1 MKSTLRALSVLAAF
15 ILLYSTGI
23 GQANTAL
30 SNLVSPTAVNQ
41 SIVPNS
47 NNNFNLGS
55 STYNWRYLYMGT
67 AYYLKNL
74 RILHAPGATNFF
86 AGPSAG
92 NAATTGLSNT
102 SLGDNTLIFVS
113 SGGYNTALG
122 FTALRGTTTGS
133 RNTASGYTA
142 LYNNTGGSFNTAS
155 GDRVLYVNTT
165 GSYNTASGSTTMFFN
180 TTGTNNSAFGNASL
194 YKNTTG
200 AFNVA
205 VGNEALY
212 ENTTGAHNVVI
223 GNGAMHDNTT
233 GGYQVAIGNDAL
245 YNLNGGGG
253 NNVATGHEAMYET
266 TTGNYNTAAGNESMY
281 DNTTGSFNAAV
292 GYSALSYNTTS
303 GNNTAM
309 GAYTMYSNGGAGYN
323 TAVGVYAGY
332 YTSTN
337 STFVGWFARGVQ
349 AGVTN
354 STAIGYNTV
363 VTASNQV
370 RIGTNTITSI
380 GGQVG
385 WTTLS
390 DGRFKKEVKEN
401 VPGLT
406 FINQLRPVT
415 YNVDA
420 SAFSTAIESVSA
432 RTSNQHE
439 TSVSVEERNAI
450 AEKSKIVYT
459 GFIAQ
464 EVEAVAKK
472 MNYDFSGID
481 APKNDKDYYGLRYSD
496 FVVPLVKAVQQLS
509 QKNDSLVA
517 ETEKLKTQNLEQAL
531 VFEERLQKIEAALK
545 LRSTPVLSL
554 SDASL
559 GQNTPNPF
567 RGNTVVNY
575 KISQGISNAQIA
587 VYDAAGKM
595 LKQYTIAANENGTL
609 RIDAAT
615 LPSGTY
621 HYALFVDG
629 KIIDTKKMIL
639 IK

>member
-1 MKSTLRALSVLAAF
+1 MKAKLFTIALLIAISC
-15 ILLYSTGI
+15 LYNNAL
-23 GQANTAL
+23 GQANTTL
-30 SNLVSPTAVNQ
+30 SNLVAPTAVNRDLL
-41 SIVPNS
+41 PNPT
-47 NNNFNLGS
+47 NTYNLGS
-55 STYNWRYLYMGT
+55 GAQSWKSIYTGT
-67 AYYLKNL
+67 SYYLKNL

-86 AGPSAG
+86 VGPNAG
-92 NAATTGLSNT
+92 NAAVTGTNNT
-102 SLGDNTLIFVS
+102 ALGDNALVVIT
-113 SGGYNTALG
+113 SGGYNTGIG
-122 FTALRGTTTGS
+122 FTALRNVTTGS
-133 RNTASGYTA
+133 RNTAVGFATLYSNTLGIYNTVSGERG
-142 LYNNTGGSFNTAS
+142 LYS
-155 GDRVLYVNTT
+155 NTT
-165 GSYNTASGSTTMFFN
+165 GSYNTVSGSLAMYFSSSGINNSAYGYAALYQN
-180 TTGTNNSAFGNASL
+180 TTGTHNVGVGNQAL
-194 YKNTTG
+194 HENTTG
-200 AFNVA
+200 DHNVA
-205 VGNEALY
+205 VGS
-212 ENTTGAHNVVI
+212 
-223 GNGAMHDNTT
+223 GAMYSNITANN
-233 GGYQVAIGNDAL
+233 QVAIGDNAL
-245 YNLNGGGG
+245 YHLNGGGG
-253 NNVATGHEAMYET
+253 NNVATGSEAMYET

-309 GAYTMYSNGGAGYN
+309 GAYTMYANGGAGYN

-337 STFVGWFARGVQ
+337 STFVGWFARGPQ

-354 STAIGYNTV
+354 SIAIGYNAI

-370 RIGTNTITSI
+370 RIGNNTITSI

-401 VPGLT
+401 VPGLS

-420 SAFSTAIESVSA
+420 GAFSNAMESISA
-432 RTSNQHE
+432 RNSTQSE
-439 TSVSVEERNAI
+439 SAVSLEEKNAI
-450 AEKSKIVYT
+450 AEKSKIKYT

-472 MNYDFSGID
+472 MNYEFSGID
-481 APKNDKDYYGLRYSD
+481 APQNEKGYYGLRYSD

-517 ETEKLKTQNLEQAL
+517 ETEKLKAQNIEQAL
-531 VFEERLQKIEAALK
+531 VFEERLQKIEALLK

-554 SDASL
+554 SGASL

-567 RGNTVVNY
+567 RENTVVSY
-575 KISQGISNAQIA
+575 KVLQGISNAQIA
-587 VYDAAGKM
+587 VYDAAGKI
-595 LKQYTIAANENGTL
+595 LKQYSIPANENGTL

-629 KIIDTKKMIL
+629 KIVDTKKMVL